1 MAAEMQKARW
11 RKPPGNGIN
20 QFVFHT
26 NWFLFAKKAQTSP
39 LIASLLF

>member
-1 MAAEMQKARW
+1 MSASPLGEAL
-11 RKPPGNGIN
+11 NGIN